1 MSTFKLKS
9 DKIKYLTKINTLD
22 EIHNNI
28 VSDLDKQNNLL
39 PQKKLRLQKM
49 ELQLDKLEKKD
60 PSKYN
65 NMDIKIKSQLKN
77 DIVLIKKEIDDIER
91 SVPETEY
98 YSKIYDILLDYY
110 DVVYQ
115 DQEDQKDQD
124 QINHDD
130 VEESDLKDQDNIT
143 TETTETKTDHLD
155 LLNIKNRKNK
165 VTKKITKKRKRK
177 DPPPQTTNIMSFL
190 INHDNIST
198 NNNTNSTP
206 VIINNTNNIH
216 DRSKLHKNFSML
228 VENRHINNNK
238 HISYIKRC
246 NECNQEK
253 VYIQTEGI
261 FVCEKCGEVEMI
273 ITEPE
278 KNTTGD
284 IIPDK
289 IGYPYKRINHYSE
302 WLSQFQAKE
311 SIEIPQEVY
320 DKIIAELHKNRIYNM
335 KTLTKLKIKEILKKL
350 NLTSYYEHSTHIISK
365 LSGLPP
371 PTISRETEQ
380 ILREMFKLIQEP
392 FERHCPKDRINFLSY
407 SYVLH
412 KFCELLE
419 LDDFIKCFPLLKS
432 REKLRDQD
440 KIWKMICKDLRWQ
453 FIPSI

>member
-9 DKIKYLTKINTLD
+9 DKIKYLKKIDTLD

-28 VSDLDKQNNLL
+28 VSDLDKQKNLL

-49 ELQLDKLEKKD
+49 ELQLEKLEKKD

-77 DIVLIKKEIDDIER
+77 DIVLVKKEIYDIEK

-115 DQEDQKDQD
+115 DQENQE
-124 QINHDD
+124 HDTL
-130 VEESDLKDQDNIT
+130 VNNTLETEN
-143 TETTETKTDHLD
+143 TETREETENTESRTDHLD
-155 LLNIKNRKNK
+155 MLNIKNRKNK
-165 VTKKITKKRKRK
+165 VTKKVTKKRKRK
-177 DPPPQTTNIMSFL
+177 DPPPPTTNIMSFL
-190 INHDNIST
+190 INHDNNIS
-198 NNNTNSTP
+198 NNTSPSPNHTN
-206 VIINNTNNIH
+206 IINNTSIH

-238 HISYIKRC
+238 HISHIKKC
-246 NECNQEK
+246 SDCNQEK
-253 VYIQTEGI
+253 VYIQTESI

-278 KNTTGD
+278 KNTSGD

-335 KTLTKLKIKEILKKL
+335 KSLTKLKIKEILKKL